1 MAEQN
6 TISID
11 DRTLLLFEGNLKRI
25 FAMKITRSTFRELQN
40 IILTCTNQNQSQANF
55 LFETLL
61 MGQIKNKMNEK
72 QQEILERCIQ
82 HFTIPARLS
91 KEIFER
97 GDFINIVTSDIVSQN
112 KEFAL
117 LNRIKR
123 IDGEEFV
130 FLSDMTNTIIFL
142 SHFVGR
148 LTEVEDDPKFKE
160 NLVAHKKEIKILAER
175 LQRLSI

>member
-1 MAEQN
+1 MNEQN
-6 TISID
+6 TVTFD

-25 FAMKITRSTFRELQN
+25 FAMKIGRSTFRELQN
-40 IILTCTNQNQSQANF
+40 TILACSNQNQNQANF

-61 MGQIKNKMNEK
+61 TGQVKQKLNEK

-82 HFTIPARLS
+82 NFTIPSRLS

-97 GDFINIVTSDIVSQN
+97 GDFINIVTSDLVSQN

-142 SHFVGR
+142 SHFIGR
-148 LTEVEDDPKFKE
+148 LTEVSDDPKARE
-160 NLVAHKKEIKILAER
+160 SLAAHKKEIKVIAER
-175 LQRLSI
+175 LQRLAI

>member
-1 MAEQN
+1 MAEA
-6 TISID
+6 TIAID
-11 DRTLLLFEGNLKRI
+11 DRTLLLFEGHLKRV
-25 FAMKITRSTFRELQN
+25 FAMKITRSTFREIQN

-61 MGQIKNKMNEK
+61 VGQIKIKLNEK

-82 HFTIPARLS
+82 QFTIPARLS

-112 KEFAL
+112 KELAL
-117 LNRIKR
+117 FNRLKR

-130 FLSDMTNTIIFL
+130 FLSDMTNTLIFL

-148 LTEVEDDPKFKE
+148 LTEIEDDPKSKE
-160 NLVAHKKEIKILAER
+160 SLASHKKEIKILAER